1 MTLQLDDRQRAM
13 LGEMGV
19 TVWAPRS
26 PASPA
31 ASSGDPP
38 SRPAVD
44 RHRAAPA
51 PAMAAPVAR
60 VAEQDATAPIDAL
73 DWAGL
78 HAAVSGCQACALR
91 VGCKAPVMEPEPQP
105 RQADWLVVGD
115 PPDEDEER
123 AGTAFAGACGELL
136 DNMLRAVQVSRGGL
150 AAEGAHATN
159 VVKCRS
165 GLARNPTSDELAAC
179 SVYLRREVA
188 LVRPRVILAM
198 GRFAALSLLG
208 GSYPDLPALPFA
220 QWRGKVYSAW
230 GVPVVVTYHPAKLLR
245 APQGKAHAWADL
257 CLAQSVARQ
266 PVSLPDAQPG
276 PRMDP
281 PSP

>member
-1 MTLQLDDRQRAM
+1 
-13 LGEMGV
+13 
-19 TVWAPRS
+19 
-26 PASPA
+26 
-31 ASSGDPP
+31 
-38 SRPAVD
+38 
-44 RHRAAPA
+44 
-51 PAMAAPVAR
+51 
-60 VAEQDATAPIDAL
+60 VAEHGAAGLDDAL
-73 DWAGL
+73 DWASL

-91 VGCKAPVMEPEPQP
+91 IGCKAPVMAPEPQP

-123 AGTAFAGACGELL
+123 AGTAFAGASGELL
-136 DNMLRAVQVSRGGL
+136 DNMLRAVQASRSGL
-150 AAEGAHATN
+150 AAEGARATN

-165 GLARNPTSDELAAC
+165 GVVRNPTPDELATC
-179 SVYLRREVA
+179 SVHLRREVA
-188 LVRPRVILAM
+188 LVQPRVILAM

-208 GSYPDLPALPFA
+208 DRYPDLPALPFG

-257 CLAQSVARQ
+257 CLAQSLVRQ
-266 PVSLPDAQPG
+266 PVALPDAQPG